1 MKTTRRTLFPLIIL
15 SAVLIGTVLL
25 ALFPNRLAEEIEL
38 KIYDLRMRMAAHAG
52 FPSTTNLAFVCIS
65 DETIQR
71 VNGGDFGF
79 RYGLYW
85 PRHVY
90 GRALRELQAQG
101 VNAVGMDVFFGE
113 RRTDHAPTTV
123 KTNAPGLLNFLS
135 RIHPDTPPILVNGRV
150 LIESDEFL
158 AWQLNQ
164 ASNVILAVASNIR
177 PFPLLQSNTCFMG
190 DISAE
195 PDSDGVL
202 RRVQAFRRQ
211 WHPTIMQAADECH
224 ADLDEARIDPRQIVV
239 PSRSGPDLRMPLDE
253 RGTVDLA
260 AVAGTNLPPDEPHHV
275 KPFSES
281 MIWNMGIVM
290 AAREIGADL
299 SRAEIDLGQGWI
311 HLHGTGGIERHI
323 PVDACGRLLVNWRI
337 PVNSP
342 RLTQMPFDFLL
353 EQDADRN
360 RGWTNDLENVL
371 AGKLVVVGS
380 SATGNDLTDRG
391 ATPIEKSTLLAST
404 YWNVANSI
412 ITGDFIRP
420 LPQAAHLGIIVGLGV
435 LTALFSMKFQ
445 PLTAICAISALAIVF
460 CAMAFLLFLKCGFWI
475 PMALP
480 ILGMAS
486 IHGCLTTHR
495 VVVEQK
501 ERQRIRSV
509 FSRVVSPEVVRE
521 LLESEDLNL
530 GGCQSEV
537 TVLFS
542 DVRGFTTLADES
554 HARVRE
560 LANRDNMSEIES
572 AAMFDEQARNVLRT
586 INDYLGMAAEIVGK
600 HKGTLDKYIGDCVM
614 AFWGAPISDPKHALH
629 CVNAAIDI
637 QRAIHRLNESRAAE
651 NLRRREENTRRSQ
664 ANQLPLPLL
673 PLLKLGTGINTG
685 IVTVGLMG
693 AEASHQ
699 NYTVFGREVNLASR
713 LESLSDQSRIFIGEG
728 TYRALKR
735 DAPDLAAQCRAHAP
749 VAVKGFRE
757 MVQVYEVPWTNLITT
772 DATNS

>member
-1 MKTTRRTLFPLIIL
+1 MKTTRQRLFPLIIL
-15 SAVLIGTVLL
+15 SVVLIGTVLL

-38 KIYDLRMRMAAHAG
+38 KVYDLRMRMAAHSD
-52 FPSTTNLAFVCIS
+52 FPSATNLAFVCIS

-71 VNGGDFGF
+71 VNCGDFGF

-101 VNAVGMDVFFGE
+101 VKAVGVDVFFGE
-113 RRTDHAPTTV
+113 QRIDHAPTTV
-123 KTNAPGLLNFLS
+123 NSNAPGLLNFLS
-135 RIHPDTPPILVNGRV
+135 RIHPDTPPVLVNKRI

-164 ASNVILAVASNIR
+164 SSNVILAVASNIQ
-177 PFPLLQSNTCFMG
+177 PFPLLQSNTCFTG

-211 WHPTIMQAADECH
+211 WHPSIMLAADQCH

-253 RGTVDLA
+253 RGTVDLTP
-260 AVAGTNLPPDEPHHV
+260 VAGTNQPPDEPNRV
-275 KPFSES
+275 KPFSERL
-281 MIWNMGIVM
+281 IWNMGIVM
-290 AAREIGADL
+290 AAVEIGADL
-299 SRAEIDLGQGWI
+299 SRAEIDLRHGWI
-311 HLHGTGGIERHI
+311 RLHGTGGIERRI
-323 PVDACGRLLVNWRI
+323 PVDAHGRLLVNWRI

-412 ITGDFIRP
+412 ITGDFVRP
-420 LPQAAHLGIIVGLGV
+420 MPHAAHLGIIVGLGV

-445 PLTAICAISALAIVF
+445 PLAAICAISGLAIVF

-480 ILGMAS
+480 ILGMVS
-486 IHGCLTTHR
+486 VHGCLTTHR

-530 GGCQSEV
+530 GGSQCEV

-560 LANRDNMSEIES
+560 LASRDNMSEIES

-586 INDYLGMAAEIVGK
+586 INEYLGMAAEIVGK

-614 AFWGAPISDPKHALH
+614 AFWGAPMSDPKHALH

-637 QRAIHRLNESRAAE
+637 QKAIHRLNESRAGE
-651 NLRRREENTRRSQ
+651 NLRRQEENTRRSQ
-664 ANQLPLPLL
+664 SNQPPLPLL

-728 TYRALKR
+728 TYRAIKR
-735 DAPDLAAQCRAHAP
+735 DAPDLADQCRVHAP

-757 MVQVYEVPWTNLITT
+757 MVQVYEVPWRNPQET